1 MVSGYNLNV
10 KLPEL
15 AGGLHEGKSEINYN
29 S

>member
-1 MVSGYNLNV
+1 MISGYNLNV

-15 AGGLHEGKSEINYN
+15 AGGLEEEKREINDN